1 MFKGTKIRR
10 ISLILVGAVAVC
22 IVGAF
27 AVVSNKPAESE
38 NVGGPLE
45 DVIENRESW
54 DVAFAEWSGK
64 AAPDFTVKDIDGV
77 EHRLSDYRGRNVV
90 VVFWATWCPAC
101 KVEIPHLIELRKE
114 FKQDDLVILAIS
126 NETAGQLK
134 QFAADKGINYTVVS
148 RGDEFL
154 PRPFSD
160 VRSIP
165 TNFFID
171 RNGNVKLVALGLV
184 SLEDSRAILKAEL

>member
-1 MFKGTKIRR
+1 MNKRIKIIR
-10 ISLILVGAVAVC
+10 ISLVLVGAVALC
-22 IVGAF
+22 MVGAF
-27 AVVSNKPAESE
+27 AFVSNRPAEFK
-38 NVGGPLE
+38 NVDRSLE
-45 DVIENRESW
+45 DVIKARESW
-54 DVAFAEWSGK
+54 DVAFPEWSGK

-77 EHRLSDYRGRNVV
+77 EHRLSDYRGRNIQ

-101 KVEIPHLIELRKE
+101 NVEIPHLIELRKE
-114 FKQDDLVILAIS
+114 FKQDELAILAIS
-126 NETAGQLK
+126 NETAEQLK

-154 PRPFSD
+154 PKPFSD

-171 RNGNVKLVALGLV
+171 KNGNVKLVALGLV
-184 SLEDSRAILKAEL
+184 SLEDSIAILKADL